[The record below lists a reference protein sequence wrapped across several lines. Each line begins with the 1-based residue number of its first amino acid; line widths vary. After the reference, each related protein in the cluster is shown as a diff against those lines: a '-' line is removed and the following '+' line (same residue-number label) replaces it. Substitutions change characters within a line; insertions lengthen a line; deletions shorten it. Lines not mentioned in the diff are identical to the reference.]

1 MDKLNKL
8 ELELIQSLSNLVV
21 AQAEQLEFLNAK
33 VHGLKLIIEEQER
46 QLEKAKED
54 VPCQINK

>member
-21 AQAEQLEFLNAK
+21 AQAEQLEFLNNK
-33 VHGLKLIIEEQER
+33 IHGLNLIIEEQSRKLKE
-46 QLEKAKED
+46 LEDE
-54 VPCQINK
+54 ITHLNS

>member
-1 MDKLNKL
+1 MDQLNKL

-33 VHGLKLIIEEQER
+33 VHGLKLIIEEQSR
-46 QLEKAKED
+46 QLKELED
-54 VPCQINK
+54 EITHLNS

>member
-21 AQAEQLEFLNAK
+21 AQAEQLEFLNNK
-33 VHGLKLIIEEQER
+33 IHGLNLITEEQSR
-46 QLEKAKED
+46 KLKELKD
-54 VPCQINK
+54 EITHLNS